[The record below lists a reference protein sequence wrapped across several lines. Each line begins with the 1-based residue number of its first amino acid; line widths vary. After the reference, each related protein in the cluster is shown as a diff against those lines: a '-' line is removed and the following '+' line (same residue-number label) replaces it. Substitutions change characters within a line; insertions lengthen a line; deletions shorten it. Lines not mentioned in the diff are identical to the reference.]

1 MSTFKDLYNTAKEA
15 EDVAFAVSPIPLGFV
30 KSGIQNVGV
39 PLVVAAAATHTPFVA
54 PLAGTAIK
62 WGSDAFQSGTHSLA
76 QQAMSNFGESVMSG
90 LPAFGGIQTS
100 FDWISSESSQVI
112 LAGQDMVTH
121 AVGAVGTSLMLGRT
135 MANSAVVAFQK
146 IRPMT
151 INEVIASG
159 QRALDRYQEFLTSAA
174 SHIRQIGIHAE
185 LFVEQEF
192 AKLSNTEEQTTK
204 VQPTESPEQGAVM
217 ASSAT
222 QVEEQPQQKVAA
234 TAQAE
239 SNGTQPEINDQLSE
253 SGIGHSENG
262 RQANVFEAAVETAA
276 NVVNPIRSESSQEA
290 EDYVLGLVDKLAA
303 GNMNVDRLYIKMD
316 GIDIFKMKNGAPDPS
331 TSITDSQ
338 RDALQQALE
347 DPAAF
352 GGNLVIKQGNKVLLN
367 IKDGRILHN
376 PMGLA
381 KQSLSAE
388 METKEH
394 LQEQKPAAKQAT
406 VPNNPAEGLW
416 SKYGANVSPGLKGV
430 KLAADNALKDGIKPK
445 EVRAMLAQSAHFQG
459 LKADKGSSVAEKV
472 IARTVKT
479 AQARVAQQQRP
490 KQKVQQKEEQ
500 KQAAVVA
507 PGL

>member
-1 MSTFKDLYNTAKEA
+1 MSPLPCPR
-15 EDVAFAVSPIPLGFV
+15 SPRIHQEWDSKCGGAISR
-30 KSGIQNVGV
+30 SGCGH
-39 PLVVAAAATHTPFVA
+39 PYPFVA

-121 AVGAVGTSLMLGRT
+121 AVGSVGTSLMLGRT
-135 MANSAVVAFQK
+135 VANSAVVTFQK

-151 INEVIASG
+151 INEILAHS
-159 QRALDRYQEFLTSAA
+159 QRALDRTQEFLTSAA

-192 AKLSNTEEQTTK
+192 AKLSNTEEQTTH
-204 VQPTESPEQGAVM
+204 VQLTESPEQATVL
-217 ASSAT
+217 ATDKT
-222 QVEEQPQQKVAA
+222 QVEAEPQVKASTV
-234 TAQAE
+234 QAE
-239 SNGTQPEINDQLSE
+239 SNGKQPEINDQP
-253 SGIGHSENG
+253 SENG
-262 RQANVFEAAVETAA
+262 RQANIFEAAVESAV

-331 TSITDSQ
+331 TSITDTQ

-352 GGNLVIKQGNKVLLN
+352 GGI
-367 IKDGRILHN
+367 
-376 PMGLA
+376 
-381 KQSLSAE
+381 
-388 METKEH
+388 
-394 LQEQKPAAKQAT
+394 
-406 VPNNPAEGLW
+406 
-416 SKYGANVSPGLKGV
+416 
-430 KLAADNALKDGIKPK
+430 
-445 EVRAMLAQSAHFQG
+445 
-459 LKADKGSSVAEKV
+459 
-472 IARTVKT
+472 
-479 AQARVAQQQRP
+479 
-490 KQKVQQKEEQ
+490 
-500 KQAAVVA
+500 
-507 PGL
+507 

>member
-15 EDVAFAVSPIPLGFV
+15 EDVAFAVSPVPLGFV

-54 PLAGTAIK
+54 PLAGTAIQ
-62 WGSDAFQSGTHSLA
+62 WGSDAFQSGTHTLA

-121 AVGAVGTSLMLGRT
+121 AVGSVGTSLMLGRT
-135 MANSAVVAFQK
+135 MANSAVVAFQE

-151 INEVIASG
+151 INEVIANG
-159 QRALDRYQEFLTSAA
+159 QQALERSQEFLTSAA
-174 SHIRQIGIHAE
+174 SHVRQVGIQAE

-192 AKLSNTEEQTTK
+192 AKLSNNEEQTTN
-204 VQPTESPEQGAVM
+204 VQSSESPEQSTVS
-217 ASSAT
+217 ASANP
-222 QVEEQPQQKVAA
+222 QVEANPQA
-234 TAQAE
+234 TAVPQVE
-239 SNGTQPEINDQLSE
+239 SNGTQPQINYQPSE
-253 SGIGHSENG
+253 NGNGHSERG
-262 RQANVFEAAVETAA
+262 TQANIFEAAVETAA
-276 NVVNPIRSESSQEA
+276 NVVNPIRSESSEEA
-290 EDYVLGLVDKLAA
+290 EDYALGLVDKLASN
-303 GNMNVDRLYIKMD
+303 NMNVDRLYIKMD

-338 RDALQQALE
+338 KDALQQALE

-367 IKDGRILHN
+367 IKEGRILHN
-376 PMGLA
+376 PLGLA
-381 KQSLSAE
+381 KQSLGAE
-388 METKEH
+388 IETKEH
-394 LQEQKPAAKQAT
+394 LQQQKPEAKQAT

-430 KLAADNALKDGIKPK
+430 KLAADNALKDGLKPK
-445 EVRAMLAQSAHFQG
+445 EVRAMLGQSAHFQG
-459 LKADKGSSVAEKV
+459 LKADKGESVAEKV

-490 KQKVQQKEEQ
+490 QQKAQQKEEQ
-500 KQAAVVA
+500 KQAAAMA
-507 PGL
+507 PSL

>member
-15 EDVAFAVSPIPLGFV
+15 EDVAFAVSPIPLGFI

-121 AVGAVGTSLMLGRT
+121 AVGSVGTSLMLGRT
-135 MANSAVVAFQK
+135 VANSAVVTFQK

-151 INEVIASG
+151 INEILAHS
-159 QRALDRYQEFLTSAA
+159 QRALDRTQEFLTSAA

-192 AKLSNTEEQTTK
+192 AKLSNTEEQTTH
-204 VQPTESPEQGAVM
+204 VQLTESPEQATVL
-217 ASSAT
+217 ATDKT
-222 QVEEQPQQKVAA
+222 QVEAEPQVKASTV
-234 TAQAE
+234 QAE
-239 SNGTQPEINDQLSE
+239 SNGKQPEINDQP
-253 SGIGHSENG
+253 SENG
-262 RQANVFEAAVETAA
+262 RQANIFEAAVESAV

-331 TSITDSQ
+331 TSITDTQ

-394 LQEQKPAAKQAT
+394 LQQQKPGAKQAA

-445 EVRAMLAQSAHFQG
+445 EVRAMLGQSAHFQG
-459 LKADKGSSVAEKV
+459 LKADKGASVAEKV

-479 AQARVAQQQRP
+479 AQARVAQQLRP

-500 KQAAVVA
+500 KQAAVMA

>member
-1 MSTFKDLYNTAKEA
+1 MSTFKDLYDTAKEA
-15 EDVAFAVSPIPLGFV
+15 EDIAFAVSPVPLGFV

-62 WGSDAFQSGTHSLA
+62 WGSDAFQSGTHALA
-76 QQAMSNFGESVMSG
+76 QQAMSNFGESVMSR
-90 LPAFGGIQTS
+90 LPAFGGVQTS

-121 AVGAVGTSLMLGRT
+121 AVGSVGTSLMLGRT
-135 MANSAVVAFQK
+135 VANSAVVAFQK

-174 SHIRQIGIHAE
+174 SHIRQIGIQAE

-192 AKLSNTEEQTTK
+192 AKLSNTEDQTTQ
-204 VQPTESPEQGAVM
+204 VQPSESPEQATVL
-217 ASSAT
+217 ATDKT
-222 QVEEQPQQKVAA
+222 QVEAEPQVKAA
-234 TAQAE
+234 AQAE
-239 SNGTQPEINDQLSE
+239 SNGTQPEINYQPSE
-253 SGIGHSENG
+253 NGNGHSENG
-262 RQANVFEAAVETAA
+262 RQANVFEAAVETAVNA
-276 NVVNPIRSESSQEA
+276 VNPTRSESSQEA

-303 GNMNVDRLYIKMD
+303 GNMKVDRLYIKMD

-331 TSITDSQ
+331 TSITDAQ

-347 DPAAF
+347 DPSAF

-367 IKDGRILHN
+367 IKEGRILHN

-381 KQSLSAE
+381 QQSISAE
-388 METKEH
+388 IETKGQGQQQLEV
-394 LQEQKPAAKQAT
+394 KPAA

-430 KLAADNALKDGIKPK
+430 KLATDNALKDGLKPK
-445 EVRAMLAQSAHFQG
+445 EVRAMLGQSAHFQG
-459 LKADKGSSVAEKV
+459 LKADKGESVAEKV

-500 KQAAVVA
+500 KQTAVMA

>member
-15 EDVAFAVSPIPLGFV
+15 EDVAFALSPIPLGFV

-39 PLVVAAAATHTPFVA
+39 PLVVSAAATHTPFIAPVA
-54 PLAGTAIK
+54 GAAIQ
-62 WGSDAFQSGTHSLA
+62 WGSDALQSGTHTLA

-100 FDWISSESSQVI
+100 FDWISSQSAQVA

-121 AVGAVGTSLMLGRT
+121 AVGAVGSSVMLGRT
-135 MANSAVVAFQK
+135 VTNSAVLTFQK
-146 IRPMT
+146 VRHIT
-151 INEVIASG
+151 VGEVIASG
-159 QRALDRYQEFLTSAA
+159 QRALERSQEFLENAA
-174 SHIRQIGIHAE
+174 SYVRQTGIRAE

-192 AKLSNTEEQTTK
+192 AKLSNTEEQTTN
-204 VQPTESPEQGAVM
+204 VQPTESPEQATVFATDKTQGEAETQIK
-217 ASSAT
+217 SAA
-222 QVEEQPQQKVAA
+222 QV
-234 TAQAE
+234 E
-239 SNGTQPEINDQLSE
+239 SNGTQPEVNYQPSE
-253 SGIGHSENG
+253 NGNSHTENG
-262 RQANVFEAAVETAA
+262 RQANIFEAAVESAV

-331 TSITDSQ
+331 TSITDTQ

-394 LQEQKPAAKQAT
+394 LQQQQPEAKQAA

-416 SKYGANVSPGLKGV
+416 SKYGANVSPDLRGAR
-430 KLAADNALKDGIKPK
+430 LATENALKDGLKPK
-445 EVRAMLAQSAHFQG
+445 EARAMLAQSAHFQG
-459 LKADKGSSVAEKV
+459 LKADKGASVAEKV

-500 KQAAVVA
+500 KQAAVMA

>member
-15 EDVAFAVSPIPLGFV
+15 EDVAFAVSPIPLGFI

-100 FDWISSESSQVI
+100 FNWISSESSQVI

-121 AVGAVGTSLMLGRT
+121 AVGSVGTSLMLGRT
-135 MANSAVVAFQK
+135 VANSAVVAFQK

-151 INEVIASG
+151 INEILANG
-159 QRALDRYQEFLTSAA
+159 QQALERSQEFLTSVA

-192 AKLSNTEEQTTK
+192 AKLSNSEEQTTQ
-204 VQPTESPEQGAVM
+204 VQPTESPEQATVLAM
-217 ASSAT
+217 DKT
-222 QVEEQPQQKVAA
+222 QVEAEPQLKAA
-234 TAQAE
+234 AQVE
-239 SNGTQPEINDQLSE
+239 SNGTQPEINVQP
-253 SGIGHSENG
+253 SENG
-262 RQANVFEAAVETAA
+262 NGQSERGTQANIFEAAVETAA
-276 NVVNPIRSESSQEA
+276 NMVNPIRSESSQEA

-367 IKDGRILHN
+367 IKKGRILHN

-394 LQEQKPAAKQAT
+394 LQQQQPEAKQAT

-445 EVRAMLAQSAHFQG
+445 EVRAMLGQSAHFKG
-459 LKADKGSSVAEKV
+459 LTADKGASVAEKV

-500 KQAAVVA
+500 KQAAVMA

>member
-1 MSTFKDLYNTAKEA
+1 MSTFKDLYDTAKEA

-39 PLVVAAAATHTPFVA
+39 PLVIAAAATHTPFVA
-54 PLAGTAIK
+54 PLAGSAIK
-62 WGSDAFQSGTHSLA
+62 WGSDAFQSGTHALA
-76 QQAMSNFGESVMSG
+76 QQAMSNFGESVMSR
-90 LPAFGGIQTS
+90 LPAFGGVQTS
-100 FDWISSESSQVI
+100 FDWISSESAQVI

-135 MANSAVVAFQK
+135 VANSAVVAFQK

-151 INEVIASG
+151 INEVIANS
-159 QRALDRYQEFLTSAA
+159 QRALERSQEFLTSAA

-185 LFVEQEF
+185 LFVEQEL
-192 AKLSNTEEQTTK
+192 AKLSNSEEQTTQA
-204 VQPTESPEQGAVM
+204 QPTESPEQATVM
-217 ASSAT
+217 ATDKT
-222 QVEEQPQQKVAA
+222 QIEAEPQLKTVA
-234 TAQAE
+234 QVE
-239 SNGTQPEINDQLSE
+239 SNGTQPEINVQPSE
-253 SGIGHSENG
+253 KGTGHTERG
-262 RQANVFEAAVETAA
+262 TQANIFEAAVETAA
-276 NVVNPIRSESSQEA
+276 NMVNPIRSESSQEA
-290 EDYVLGLVDKLAA
+290 EDYALGLVDKLAA
-303 GNMNVDRLYIKMD
+303 NNMNVDRLYIKMD

-367 IKDGRILHN
+367 IKEGRILHN
-376 PMGLA
+376 PLGLA

-388 METKEH
+388 VETKGQIQQQQPET
-394 LQEQKPAAKQAT
+394 KQAA

-430 KLAADNALKDGIKPK
+430 KLAADNALKDGLKPK
-445 EVRAMLAQSAHFQG
+445 EVRAMLGQSAHFQG
-459 LKADKGSSVAEKV
+459 LKADKGASVAEKV

-500 KQAAVVA
+500 KQAAVMA

>member
-1 MSTFKDLYNTAKEA
+1 M
-15 EDVAFAVSPIPLGFV
+15 
-30 KSGIQNVGV
+30 
-39 PLVVAAAATHTPFVA
+39 
-54 PLAGTAIK
+54 
-62 WGSDAFQSGTHSLA
+62 
-76 QQAMSNFGESVMSG
+76 
-90 LPAFGGIQTS
+90 
-100 FDWISSESSQVI
+100 
-112 LAGQDMVTH
+112 
-121 AVGAVGTSLMLGRT
+121 
-135 MANSAVVAFQK
+135 
-146 IRPMT
+146 
-151 INEVIASG
+151 
-159 QRALDRYQEFLTSAA
+159 
-174 SHIRQIGIHAE
+174 
-185 LFVEQEF
+185 
-192 AKLSNTEEQTTK
+192 
-204 VQPTESPEQGAVM
+204 
-217 ASSAT
+217 
-222 QVEEQPQQKVAA
+222 
-234 TAQAE
+234 
-239 SNGTQPEINDQLSE
+239 
-253 SGIGHSENG
+253 
-262 RQANVFEAAVETAA
+262 ETAA

-388 METKEH
+388 METKG
-394 LQEQKPAAKQAT
+394 QVQQQSNQAAKVE

-430 KLAADNALKDGIKPK
+430 KLAADNALKDGLKPK
-445 EVRAMLAQSAHFQG
+445 EVRAMVGQSAHFQG
-459 LKADKGSSVAEKV
+459 LKADKGESVAEKV

-490 KQKVQQKEEQ
+490 QQKAQQKEEQ
-500 KQAAVVA
+500 KQAAVMA